1 MAQTEAIIALLRE
14 KPHDFDFRLF
24 SRDREIEFVA
34 DYYDKYG
41 ELPPEDVFVSEMGL
55 AAVPDVGP
63 WAFYLNKLKE
73 DKFIRDALPA
83 LTNFNKEYENDQK
96 EALLHLRENLVSL
109 AEPTDRLEPVS
120 IIKDTS
126 RYAHFKDVDNAR
138 IPTGIK
144 PLDEA
149 SGGLSVKD
157 EFMIISARLGIGKSW
172 IAHAIAESMCVNGY
186 RVGIYSGEMSE
197 DEVGA
202 RFDALLSHVSN
213 YALTRGKEV
222 DLTEHMTKLSEVTGD
237 FLVLTP
243 AQIRHNA
250 RPSDLRKFAKDCQLD
265 CLFIDQL
272 DLMEP
277 DGFRSSMAD
286 FEQKALL
293 SFQLKTLQQE
303 LRIPIV
309 AVSQLNRAAA
319 QQEADASNIAGSD
332 RIGRDA
338 TLIIALK
345 RSDETLKMKVLKAR
359 SFKIPETPW
368 EFTWDIDKGI
378 LEPKLSSMDAVR
390 AKVKQAKAKQA
401 VADANANDQK
411 GAASSTESDEI
422 W

>member
-1 MAQTEAIIALLRE
+1 MAQVEALIALLRD
-14 KPHDFDFRLF
+14 KPVDVDFELF
-24 SRDREIEFVA
+24 QPDREAKFVA
-34 DYYDKYG
+34 KYFDDYG
-41 ELPPEDVFVSEMGL
+41 QLPTENVFLSEMGL
-55 AAVPDVGP
+55 DRVGDVGP
-63 WAFYLNKLKE
+63 WAFYENKLKG
-73 DKFIRDALPA
+73 DKFIREALPV
-83 LTNFNKEYENDQK
+83 LTRFNNEYESGQK
-96 EALLHLRENLVSL
+96 EALLNLRERLISL
-109 AEPTDRLEPVS
+109 AEPTERLAPVS
-120 IIKDTS
+120 IIKDTG
-126 RYAHFKDVDNAR
+126 RYARFKDVDNTR

-149 SGGLSVKD
+149 CGGLSVKD

-172 IAHAIAESMCVNGY
+172 IAHAMAQSMTVAGY

-202 RFDALLSHVSN
+202 RFDALLSHISN

-222 DLTEHMTKLSEVTGD
+222 DLTDHMQKLAEVQGD
-237 FLVLTP
+237 CFVLTP
-243 AQIRHNA
+243 AQIHHNA
-250 RPSDLRKFAKDCQLD
+250 RPSDLRKFVKECKLD

-277 DGFRSSMAD
+277 DGSRGGQPE

-293 SFQLKTLQQE
+293 SYQLKSLQQE

-345 RSDETLKMKVLKAR
+345 RSDETLKIKVLKAR
-359 SFKIPETPW
+359 SFRIPDQPW

-390 AKVKQAKAKQA
+390 AKVKQAKAKQKVVDDNA
-401 VADANANDQK
+401 VEEVNTPVGD
-411 GAASSTESDEI
+411 DEI